1 MPPNWRG
8 IGIRITGGCKFQVHV
23 DLLHLDDAEN
33 VLSPLIGNVGT
44 QPEIQPAEWTVLI
57 RIGVANEQYRCVAL
71 RSGIQR
77 KLVRVPALP
86 S

>member
-1 MPPNWRG
+1 MKEREGEDAGGKEREYREGEGRRG
-8 IGIRITGGCKFQVHV
+8 NARRESEEGGIATRRCI
-23 DLLHLDDAEN
+23 
-33 VLSPLIGNVGT
+33 
-44 QPEIQPAEWTVLI
+44 EIQPAEWTVLI

-71 RSGIQR
+71 RFGIQR